1 MSTVNNMMKAAVL
14 NEFGTLLEIKQVPIP
29 QPGLNEVLV
38 KLIACGICHTDLH
51 AARGDWRIK
60 PVLPLIL
67 GHEGIG
73 RIVKFGQNVSFEK
86 YNLKLDD
93 LIGIQFLQGT
103 CLECE
108 FCLNGRETLCNSKVT
123 TGQTKNGA
131 FAEYALINA
140 DFVIKLPDGLD
151 PLNAAP
157 LYCGG
162 VSMYKALKV
171 SQARSSDWIS
181 IVGVGGL
188 GSLGIRYAKIM
199 GFRVIGIVA
208 EKDQAA
214 VDLAREMGA
223 DEVYDGSSDQHSNF
237 VKEKTNGGVQAALV
251 TVPLV
256 SAYEQALQ
264 SLKQG
269 GRLVMIGIPID
280 NLSISI
286 GVCIARQ
293 IEIVGTLV
301 GTRTDLKETL
311 DIAQKYD
318 IKCKVQTCQLEQVN
332 DILDDM
338 RNYRL
343 TGRMVIDFTGNSK

>member
-1 MSTVNNMMKAAVL
+1 MFNYRYFLQCNIS
-14 NEFGTLLEIKQVPIP
+14 LL
-29 QPGLNEVLV
+29 
-38 KLIACGICHTDLH
+38 KLIRLINNYSKQSSAFPYLPTNKLPSKPNRKKGITEI
-51 AARGDWRIK
+51 RGPYYFPVTRTYLDELLQDWGEYVDGIK
-60 PVLPLIL
+60 FA
-67 GHEGIG
+67 GG
-73 RIVKFGQNVSFEK
+73 SFSLMPE
-86 YNLKLDD
+86 NRLRD
-93 LIGIQFLQGT
+93 LIDIAHKHN
-103 CLECE
+103 CYV
-108 FCLNGRETLCNSKVT
+108 S
-123 TGQTKNGA
+123 TGGYIERNGA

-171 SQARSSDWIS
+171 SQARSNDWIS

-269 GRLVMIGIPID
+269 GRLVMIGIPTD

-286 GVCIARQ
+286 GICIARQ